1 MCTDPWLAA
10 WFAFA
15 FFGGGFLDA
24 LDALRPLLWHGHL
37 SVHFHSAAP
46 LLGQQLRVDARQDPS
61 V

>member
-46 LLGQQLRVDARQDPS
+46 LLGQ
-61 V
+61 